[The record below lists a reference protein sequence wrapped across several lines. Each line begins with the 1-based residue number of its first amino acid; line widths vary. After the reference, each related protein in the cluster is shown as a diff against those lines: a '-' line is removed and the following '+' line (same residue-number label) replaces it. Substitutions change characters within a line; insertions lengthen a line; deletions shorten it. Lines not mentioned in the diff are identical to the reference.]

1 MAITYDA
8 DGVKLPSIK
17 KRVIS
22 KWIKT
27 VAQSYEKQVGEIAYL
42 FCNDEKIL
50 EINNEYLQHDYF
62 TDIITFDYTE
72 GIVING
78 DIFISLDTVKTN
90 SEKFST
96 QYDEELYRV
105 IIHGILHLCGIND
118 KAPGEQEY
126 MTECE
131 NKALSILSKFILDIP
146 F

>member
-1 MAITYDA
+1 MAITYDV
-8 DGVKLPSIK
+8 DGVKFPSIK
-17 KRVIS
+17 KRVVS

-27 VAQSYEKQVGEIAYL
+27 VAQSYDKKVGEIAYL

-50 EINNEYLQHDYF
+50 QINNEYLQHDYF

-72 GIVING
+72 GMVING
-78 DIFISLDTVKTN
+78 DIFISLDTVKSN
-90 SEKFST
+90 AEKYST
-96 QYDEELYRV
+96 EYEEELNRV

-131 NKALSILSKFILDIP
+131 NKALLILSKSILDTP
-146 F
+146 S